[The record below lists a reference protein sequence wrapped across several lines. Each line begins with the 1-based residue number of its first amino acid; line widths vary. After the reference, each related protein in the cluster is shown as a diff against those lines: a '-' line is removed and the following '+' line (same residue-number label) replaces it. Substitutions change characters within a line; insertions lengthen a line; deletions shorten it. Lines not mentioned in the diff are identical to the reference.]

1 MAVNGKERGGIWDF
15 MSEKCFLNNIYHIYS
30 DESSVWKSLTESEKK
45 ALNYANKADGEFW
58 YFLNI
63 YF

>member
-1 MAVNGKERGGIWDF
+1 